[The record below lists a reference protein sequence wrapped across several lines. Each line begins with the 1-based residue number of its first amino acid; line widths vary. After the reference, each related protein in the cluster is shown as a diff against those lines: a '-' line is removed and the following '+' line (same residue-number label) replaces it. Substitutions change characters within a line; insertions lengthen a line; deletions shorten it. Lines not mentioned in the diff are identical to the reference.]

1 MLLRSVLF
9 FRKLTPSNMTT
20 TYYFASLC
28 SRFNENWFRFLKVKF
43 KKFQV
48 SGVIATLQLF
58 YSRHLL
64 VATCN
69 RKVKITEALSMV
81 SNNTAVGIVG
91 YSCIP
96 DVGSKNIPTPWHRR
110 PKSLR
115 PQNSFFMHKV
125 VDCQFCRNLAHGNPM
140 LCTVLICHEPTKGD
154 RFTDKSWWLSSI
166 VTSGEKV
173 DKKCLDA
180 CSASTVSI
188 ANHTACTTIC

>member
-1 MLLRSVLF
+1 
-9 FRKLTPSNMTT
+9 MTT

-96 DVGSKNIPTPWHRR
+96 DVGSKNIPTP
-110 PKSLR
+110 
-115 PQNSFFMHKV
+115 
-125 VDCQFCRNLAHGNPM
+125 
-140 LCTVLICHEPTKGD
+140 
-154 RFTDKSWWLSSI
+154 
-166 VTSGEKV
+166 
-173 DKKCLDA
+173 
-180 CSASTVSI
+180 
-188 ANHTACTTIC
+188 